1 MVFLRAKEAHRS
13 RTDCG
18 ALSLVLGGEVEG
30 DLGELLLRHAEH
42 IGGVGKV
49 DIPSLGVGRHIGR
62 LAPLEVLQHGRV
74 IALDPARLV
83 EAERLPATLRLILVE
98 EAVLDHLK
106 L

>member
-1 MVFLRAKEAHRS
+1 M
-13 RTDCG
+13 
-18 ALSLVLGGEVEG
+18 EG

-42 IGGVGKV
+42 VGGVGEV

-62 LAPLEVLQHGRV
+62 LASLEVLQHGRV

-83 EAERLPATLRLILVE
+83 ETDRLPATLRLILVE